1 MESCVLILYLSREYL
16 IGMAIWVV
24 ALGLLVTV
32 LLRARQRSRQA
43 PRRLFAVNAGLS
55 LAMLLVLITAGELAF
70 ACFADFSDTFNIS
83 NVSKRWLALHVEGEE
98 NENGFRDR
106 NELTTYVPG
115 GKQRI
120 IFLGDSFTAGHG
132 IRRMEDRFTD
142 LIAARLERD
151 KPGKFLVANLALPA
165 YDALLVTQLAK
176 EELLKKHYEMAACVY
191 VYNLNDVDRFDPQT
205 AESLQAIQNS
215 EPTFFLFRNTYL
227 LNWLYFRMVAFRN
240 TGAQSYYENLR
251 RSYESEPWAKVRDLL
266 KDLQQQCQAQGV
278 DFRMVIFPFVN
289 DVGEHYPFR
298 AAHERIV
305 EFCKAEKIP
314 VLDLEPIFRS
324 HANEN
329 LVVSRFDAHPNERAH
344 VIAAQAIENQLLA
357 DFFQPIRPERHP

>member
-1 MESCVLILYLSREYL
+1 VLILYLSPEYL
-16 IGMAIWVV
+16 IGMAIWLV
-24 ALGLLVTV
+24 ALGLSVV
-32 LLRARQRSRQA
+32 FLLRIRRSSHQA
-43 PRRLFAVNAGLS
+43 PRRLVAVNAGLGV
-55 LAMLLVLITAGELAF
+55 AMLLVLMTAGELAF
-70 ACFADFSDTFNIS
+70 ACFADFSDTFSVS
-83 NVSKRWLALHVEGEE
+83 NVSKRWLEVHVEGEK

-106 NELTTYVPG
+106 NELTTFVPG
-115 GKQRI
+115 GKKRI

-142 LIAARLERD
+142 LIAARFEREQ
-151 KPGKFLVANLALPA
+151 PGKFMVANMALPA
-165 YDALLVTQLAK
+165 YDALFVTQLAE

-191 VYNLNDVDRFDPQT
+191 VYNLNDVDRFDPNT
-205 AESLQAIQNS
+205 AESLQTIQSS
-215 EPTFFLFRNTYL
+215 EPKFFLFRDTYL
-227 LNWLYFRMVAFRN
+227 LNWLYFRLIAFEN
-240 TGAQSYYENLR
+240 TGARSYYENLR
-251 RSYESEPWAKVRDLL
+251 RSYESEPWVKVRELL
-266 KDLQQQCQAQGV
+266 KDLKQQSQEQGV

-314 VLDLEPIFRS
+314 VLDLEPTFRS

-344 VIAAQAIENQLLA
+344 AIAAEAIENQLLG
-357 DFFQPIRPERHP
+357 DFFQPTRPESKHSGT

>member
-1 MESCVLILYLSREYL
+1 VLILYLSPEYL
-16 IGMAIWVV
+16 IGMAIWLV
-24 ALGLLVTV
+24 ALGLSVV
-32 LLRARQRSRQA
+32 LLLRIRRGSHQS
-43 PRRLFAVNAGLS
+43 PRRLVAVNAGLGV
-55 LAMLLVLITAGELAF
+55 AMLVVLITAGELAF
-70 ACFADFSDTFNIS
+70 ACFADFSDTFSVS
-83 NVSKRWLALHVEGEE
+83 NVSKRWLTVHVDGEK

-106 NELTTYVPG
+106 NELTTFVPG
-115 GKQRI
+115 GKKRI

-142 LIAARLERD
+142 LIAARFEREQ
-151 KPGKFLVANLALPA
+151 PGKFMVANMALPA
-165 YDALLVTQLAK
+165 YDALFVTQLAK
-176 EELLKKHYEMAACVY
+176 DELLKKHYEMAACVY
-191 VYNLNDVDRFDPQT
+191 VYNLNDVDRFDPHT
-205 AESLQAIQNS
+205 EDSLRAIQSS
-215 EPTFFLFRNTYL
+215 EPTFFLFRDTYL
-227 LNWLYFRMVAFRN
+227 LNWLYIRAIAFQS

-266 KDLQQQCQAQGV
+266 KDLKQQCQEQGV

-289 DVGEHYPFR
+289 DVGENYPFR

-314 VLDLEPIFRS
+314 VLDLEPTFRS

-344 VIAAQAIENQLLA
+344 AIAAEAIENQLLG
-357 DFFQPIRPERHP
+357 DFFQPARPGSQHPGT